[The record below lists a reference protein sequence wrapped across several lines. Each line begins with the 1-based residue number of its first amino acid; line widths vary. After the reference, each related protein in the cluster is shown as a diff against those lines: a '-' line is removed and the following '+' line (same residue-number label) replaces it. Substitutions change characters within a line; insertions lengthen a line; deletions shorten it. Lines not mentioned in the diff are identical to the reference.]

1 MEKFVL
7 SGIKNDLLEAGKDEG
22 CITFQHLN
30 ELLPEQIKDP
40 GAIEELFDF
49 LGENN
54 IEIVTQEESGK
65 RRTLSGEEWTGKK
78 AGEDE
83 TLPDALPD
91 NEEHES
97 EETTTTY
104 LREMGQFDLLTPEEE
119 AKYSKTIREGFDAII
134 AAIREDTSGV
144 NEIRMLV
151 DRIDL
156 WHRRDPTLKPKK
168 QQLNY
173 MRHCVLIATR
183 NYPDI
188 RELFELNTKI
198 EAYNRSVEVAKD
210 AMIRANLRLVVSIAK
225 RYMHQGL
232 TLADLIQEGNLG
244 LMRAV
249 FRFDYKKGNKFS
261 TYASWWIRQAIT
273 RAILDK
279 TRTIR
284 LPVHFLELRSQFF
297 KAFYSLLKELGREPT
312 PVEISK
318 MTDLPMDKILAILE
332 ASREPISLETP
343 VGDDDST
350 LGDFLENQESESPY
364 DAVQNRELAHR
375 VTEVLSTL
383 LACAAKHGLAEVS
396 PMVCALDQP
405 DRLAFPLRRGLV
417 WRRNVDELRT
427 AGPGQD
433 LLPGIASLF
442 NGALFSAKAIEA
454 VGVPDI
460 RLFVRGDEVDVHRR
474 LVRSGLPFGTCLD
487 TVYLHPY
494 GSDEFKPILGGR
506 MHTQYPD
513 DPTKRFFTYR
523 NRGYLLAQPGLRKLL
538 PQEWL
543 RFGWYFLVTRR
554 DPAGLREW
562 IRLRRMGRRERFSRS
577 QPLTGGPS

>member
-1 MEKFVL
+1 VDIPVL
-7 SGIKNDLLEAGKDEG
+7 SGIKDDLLEVGKNEG

-30 ELLPEQIKDP
+30 ELLPDDINDP
-40 GAIEELFDF
+40 KAIEEIFDF

-54 IEIVTQEESGK
+54 IEIVTQEKSGK
-65 RRTLSGEEWTGKK
+65 KKTLAGEDWTGKSK
-78 AGEDE
+78 PSVDD
-83 TLPDALPD
+83 TDVDVLPDS
-91 NEEHES
+91 EEHET

-104 LREMGQFDLLTPEEE
+104 LREMGQFDLLTPEDE
-119 AKYSKTIREGFDAII
+119 AKYSKTIREGFDSII
-134 AAIREDTSGV
+134 NAIRKDKSGTP
-144 NEIRMLV
+144 EMKILI

-156 WHRRDPTLKPKK
+156 WEKRDPTLKPKK

-173 MRHCVLIATR
+173 MRHAVNMAAR
-183 NYPDI
+183 KHPDK
-188 RELFELNTKI
+188 RELFELTTKL
-198 EAYNRSVEVAKD
+198 EAYNRSIETAKD

-364 DAVQNRELAHR
+364 DAVQNRELEHR
-375 VTEVLSTL
+375 VTEVLSSLT
-383 LACAAKHGLAEVS
+383 
-396 PMVCALDQP
+396 
-405 DRLAFPLRRGLV
+405 DR
-417 WRRNVDELRT
+417 EEK
-427 AGPGQD
+427 
-433 LLPGIASLF
+433 I
-442 NGALFSAKAIEA
+442 
-454 VGVPDI
+454 I
-460 RLFVRGDEVDVHRR
+460 R
-474 LVRSGLPFGTCLD
+474 
-487 TVYLHPY
+487 
-494 GSDEFKPILGGR
+494 
-506 MHTQYPD
+506 
-513 DPTKRFFTYR
+513 
-523 NRGYLLAQPGLRKLL
+523 
-538 PQEWL
+538 L
-543 RFGWYFLVTRR
+543 RFGIGEKAEYTLEEIGKRFNVSRERIRQIEKKALNRLRHSSRREKLRYFL
-554 DPAGLREW
+554 D
-562 IRLRRMGRRERFSRS
+562 
-577 QPLTGGPS
+577 

>member
-1 MEKFVL
+1 ML
-7 SGIKNDLLEAGKDEG
+7 ANIKDDLLEAGKDEG

-30 ELLPEQIKDP
+30 ELLPDNIKDP
-40 GAIEELFDF
+40 RAIEEVFDF

-65 RRTLSGEEWTGKK
+65 KKTLSGEEWTGKK
-78 AGEDE
+78 DLDDDSIMGVES
-83 TLPDALPD
+83 LPDS
-91 NEEHES
+91 EEHDS

-134 AAIREDTSGV
+134 FAIRGLKSDIT
-144 NEIRMLV
+144 EIKMLV
-151 DRIDL
+151 DRIAL
-156 WHRRDPTLKPKK
+156 WEKRDPTLKPKK

-173 MRHCVLIATR
+173 MRHCVTVSARKYKTK
-183 NYPDI
+183 
-188 RELFELNTKI
+188 RELIELHAKL
-198 EAYNRSVEVAKD
+198 EAYNRSIEIAKD

-297 KAFYSLLKELGREPT
+297 KAFYALLKELGREPT
-312 PVEISK
+312 PVEISE

-350 LGDFLENQESESPY
+350 LGDFLENQDAESPY
-364 DAVQNRELAHR
+364 DAVENRELATR
-375 VTEVLSTL
+375 VNEVLS
-383 LACAAKHGLAEVS
+383 
-396 PMVCALDQP
+396 
-405 DRLAFPLRRGLV
+405 
-417 WRRNVDELRT
+417 
-427 AGPGQD
+427 
-433 LLPGIASLF
+433 SLTEREE
-442 NGALFSAKAIEA
+442 KI
-454 VGVPDI
+454 I
-460 RLFVRGDEVDVHRR
+460 R
-474 LVRSGLPFGTCLD
+474 
-487 TVYLHPY
+487 
-494 GSDEFKPILGGR
+494 
-506 MHTQYPD
+506 
-513 DPTKRFFTYR
+513 
-523 NRGYLLAQPGLRKLL
+523 
-538 PQEWL
+538 L
-543 RFGWYFLVTRR
+543 RFGIGEKAEYTLEEIGKRFNVS
-554 DPAGLREW
+554 RER
-562 IRLRRMGRRERFSRS
+562 IRQIEKKALNRLRHSSRREKLRFF
-577 QPLTGGPS
+577 LD

>member
-1 MEKFVL
+1 MLTGVK
-7 SGIKNDLLEAGKDEG
+7 KDLLEAGKVEG
-22 CITFQHLN
+22 CISFQHLN
-30 ELLPEQIKDP
+30 ELLPEKIKDP

-49 LGENN
+49 LGEHK
-54 IEIVTQEESGK
+54 IEIVTQDESGK
-65 RRTLSGEEWTGKK
+65 RKTLSGEEWTGNK
-78 AGEDE
+78 GSEDDSSAE
-83 TLPDALPD
+83 SLP
-91 NEEHES
+91 NSEEHES

-134 AAIREDTSGV
+134 AAIRADESETK
-144 NEIRMLV
+144 EILMLV
-151 DRIDL
+151 ERIDL
-156 WHRRDPTLKPKK
+156 WQRRDPTLKPKK

-173 MRHCVLIATR
+173 MRRCVNIASR
-183 NYPDI
+183 NHTDK
-188 RELFELNTKI
+188 RELFDLNTKL
-198 EAYNRSVEVAKD
+198 EAYNRSIEVAKD
-210 AMIRANLRLVVSIAK
+210 CMIRANLRLVVSIAK

-383 LACAAKHGLAEVS
+383 TEREEK
-396 PMVCALDQP
+396 
-405 DRLAFPLRRGLV
+405 
-417 WRRNVDELRT
+417 
-427 AGPGQD
+427 
-433 LLPGIASLF
+433 I
-442 NGALFSAKAIEA
+442 
-454 VGVPDI
+454 I
-460 RLFVRGDEVDVHRR
+460 R
-474 LVRSGLPFGTCLD
+474 
-487 TVYLHPY
+487 
-494 GSDEFKPILGGR
+494 
-506 MHTQYPD
+506 
-513 DPTKRFFTYR
+513 
-523 NRGYLLAQPGLRKLL
+523 
-538 PQEWL
+538 L
-543 RFGWYFLVTRR
+543 RFGIGEKAEYTLEEIGKRFNVS
-554 DPAGLREW
+554 RER
-562 IRLRRMGRRERFSRS
+562 IRQIEKKALNRLRHSSRREKLRFF
-577 QPLTGGPS
+577 LD

>member
-1 MEKFVL
+1 ML
-7 SGIKNDLLEAGKDEG
+7 AGIKNDLLEAGKDEG

-30 ELLPEQIKDP
+30 ELLPDQVKDP

-65 RRTLSGEEWTGKK
+65 RKTLSGEEWTGRKN
-78 AGEDE
+78 GDDDN
-83 TLPDALPD
+83 LSDSLPD

-134 AAIREDTSGV
+134 EAIREDTSGV
-144 NEIRMLV
+144 NEIKLLV

-173 MRHCVLIATR
+173 MRHCVSIAYR
-183 NYPDI
+183 NYQDK
-188 RELFELNTKI
+188 RDLFELNTKL
-198 EAYNRSVEVAKD
+198 EAYNRSIETAKD

-383 LACAAKHGLAEVS
+383 T
-396 PMVCALDQP
+396 
-405 DRLAFPLRRGLV
+405 DR
-417 WRRNVDELRT
+417 EEK
-427 AGPGQD
+427 
-433 LLPGIASLF
+433 I
-442 NGALFSAKAIEA
+442 
-454 VGVPDI
+454 I
-460 RLFVRGDEVDVHRR
+460 R
-474 LVRSGLPFGTCLD
+474 
-487 TVYLHPY
+487 
-494 GSDEFKPILGGR
+494 
-506 MHTQYPD
+506 
-513 DPTKRFFTYR
+513 
-523 NRGYLLAQPGLRKLL
+523 
-538 PQEWL
+538 L
-543 RFGWYFLVTRR
+543 RFGIGEKAEYTLEEIGKRFNVS
-554 DPAGLREW
+554 RER
-562 IRLRRMGRRERFSRS
+562 IRQIEKKALNRLRHSSRREKLRFF
-577 QPLTGGPS
+577 LD

>member
-1 MEKFVL
+1 ML
-7 SGIKNDLLEAGKDEG
+7 AGIKNDLLEAGKDEG

-30 ELLPEQIKDP
+30 ELLPDQVKDP

-65 RRTLSGEEWTGKK
+65 RKTLSGEEWTGKK
-78 AGEDE
+78 SGDDDNVS
-83 TLPDALPD
+83 DAIPD

-134 AAIREDTSGV
+134 EAIREDTSGA
-144 NEIRMLV
+144 NEIKLLV

-173 MRHCVLIATR
+173 MRHCVSIATR
-183 NYPDI
+183 NYPDK

-198 EAYNRSVEVAKD
+198 EAYNRSIETAKD
-210 AMIRANLRLVVSIAK
+210 SMIRANLRLVVSIAK

-383 LACAAKHGLAEVS
+383 T
-396 PMVCALDQP
+396 
-405 DRLAFPLRRGLV
+405 DR
-417 WRRNVDELRT
+417 EEK
-427 AGPGQD
+427 
-433 LLPGIASLF
+433 I
-442 NGALFSAKAIEA
+442 
-454 VGVPDI
+454 I
-460 RLFVRGDEVDVHRR
+460 R
-474 LVRSGLPFGTCLD
+474 
-487 TVYLHPY
+487 
-494 GSDEFKPILGGR
+494 
-506 MHTQYPD
+506 
-513 DPTKRFFTYR
+513 
-523 NRGYLLAQPGLRKLL
+523 
-538 PQEWL
+538 L
-543 RFGWYFLVTRR
+543 RFGIGEKAEYTLEEIGKRFNVS
-554 DPAGLREW
+554 RER
-562 IRLRRMGRRERFSRS
+562 IRQIEKKALNRLRHSSRREKLRFF
-577 QPLTGGPS
+577 LD

>member
-1 MEKFVL
+1 ML
-7 SGIKNDLLEAGKDEG
+7 AGIKNDLLEAGKDEG

-30 ELLPEQIKDP
+30 ELLPDQVKDP

-65 RRTLSGEEWTGKK
+65 RKTLSGEEWTGKK
-78 AGEDE
+78 SGD
-83 TLPDALPD
+83 DDNVSDSIPD

-134 AAIREDTSGV
+134 EAIREDLSGV
-144 NEIRMLV
+144 NEIKLLV

-173 MRHCVLIATR
+173 MRHCVSIANR
-183 NYPDI
+183 NYPDK

-198 EAYNRSVEVAKD
+198 EAYNRSIETAKD

-383 LACAAKHGLAEVS
+383 T
-396 PMVCALDQP
+396 
-405 DRLAFPLRRGLV
+405 DR
-417 WRRNVDELRT
+417 EEK
-427 AGPGQD
+427 
-433 LLPGIASLF
+433 I
-442 NGALFSAKAIEA
+442 
-454 VGVPDI
+454 I
-460 RLFVRGDEVDVHRR
+460 R
-474 LVRSGLPFGTCLD
+474 
-487 TVYLHPY
+487 
-494 GSDEFKPILGGR
+494 
-506 MHTQYPD
+506 
-513 DPTKRFFTYR
+513 
-523 NRGYLLAQPGLRKLL
+523 
-538 PQEWL
+538 L
-543 RFGWYFLVTRR
+543 RFGIGEKAEYTLEEIGKRFNVS
-554 DPAGLREW
+554 RER
-562 IRLRRMGRRERFSRS
+562 IRQIEKKALNRLRHSSRREKLRFF
-577 QPLTGGPS
+577 LD

>member
-1 MEKFVL
+1 MFGGGRQVL
-7 SGIKNDLLEAGKDEG
+7 SSIKEDLLKAGKSEG
-22 CITFQHLN
+22 CITFRHLN
-30 ELLPEQIKDP
+30 ELLPDKVKAP

-49 LGENN
+49 LGDHN
-54 IEIVTQEESGK
+54 IEIVTVDESGK
-65 RRTLSGEEWTGKK
+65 KKTLSGEVWTGNEKSD
-78 AGEDE
+78 EDLIND
-83 TLPDALPD
+83 TIPSS
-91 NEEHES
+91 EEHDS

-134 AAIREDTSGV
+134 SAIRDDGTETT
-144 NEIRMLV
+144 EMKMLV
-151 DRIDL
+151 ERIDL
-156 WHRRDPTLKPKK
+156 WQRRDPSLKPKK

-173 MRHCVLIATR
+173 MRHCVKIAAR
-183 NYPDI
+183 KYDDK
-188 RELFELNTKI
+188 RELFDLNTRL
-198 EAYNRSVEVAKD
+198 EAYNRSIEIAKD

-312 PVEISK
+312 PVEIAK

-350 LGDFLENQESESPY
+350 LGDFLANQESESPY
-364 DAVQNRELAHR
+364 DMVQNRELASR

-383 LACAAKHGLAEVS
+383 TEREEK
-396 PMVCALDQP
+396 
-405 DRLAFPLRRGLV
+405 
-417 WRRNVDELRT
+417 
-427 AGPGQD
+427 
-433 LLPGIASLF
+433 I
-442 NGALFSAKAIEA
+442 
-454 VGVPDI
+454 I
-460 RLFVRGDEVDVHRR
+460 R
-474 LVRSGLPFGTCLD
+474 
-487 TVYLHPY
+487 
-494 GSDEFKPILGGR
+494 
-506 MHTQYPD
+506 
-513 DPTKRFFTYR
+513 
-523 NRGYLLAQPGLRKLL
+523 
-538 PQEWL
+538 L
-543 RFGWYFLVTRR
+543 RFGIGEKAEYTLEEIGKRFNVS
-554 DPAGLREW
+554 RER
-562 IRLRRMGRRERFSRS
+562 IRQIEKKALNRLRHSSRREKLRFF
-577 QPLTGGPS
+577 LD

>member
-1 MEKFVL
+1 VL
-7 SGIKNDLLEAGKDEG
+7 SGIKDDLLEVGKNEG

-30 ELLPEQIKDP
+30 ELLPDDINDP
-40 GAIEELFDF
+40 KAIEEIFDF

-54 IEIVTQEESGK
+54 IEIVTQEKSGK
-65 RRTLSGEEWTGKK
+65 KKTLAGEDWTGKSK
-78 AGEDE
+78 PSVDDADVDAI
-83 TLPDALPD
+83 PDT
-91 NEEHES
+91 EEHET

-119 AKYSKTIREGFDAII
+119 AKYSKTIREGFDSII
-134 AAIREDTSGV
+134 DAIRKDKSGTP
-144 NEIRMLV
+144 EMKMLT

-156 WHRRDPTLKPKK
+156 WEKRDPTLKPKK

-173 MRHCVLIATR
+173 MRHAVNMAAR
-183 NYPDI
+183 KHPDK
-188 RELFELNTKI
+188 RELFELTTRL
-198 EAYNRSVEVAKD
+198 EAYNRSIETAKD

-364 DAVQNRELAHR
+364 DAVQNRELEHR
-375 VTEVLSTL
+375 VTEVLSSLT
-383 LACAAKHGLAEVS
+383 
-396 PMVCALDQP
+396 
-405 DRLAFPLRRGLV
+405 DR
-417 WRRNVDELRT
+417 EEK
-427 AGPGQD
+427 
-433 LLPGIASLF
+433 I
-442 NGALFSAKAIEA
+442 
-454 VGVPDI
+454 I
-460 RLFVRGDEVDVHRR
+460 R
-474 LVRSGLPFGTCLD
+474 
-487 TVYLHPY
+487 
-494 GSDEFKPILGGR
+494 
-506 MHTQYPD
+506 
-513 DPTKRFFTYR
+513 
-523 NRGYLLAQPGLRKLL
+523 
-538 PQEWL
+538 L
-543 RFGWYFLVTRR
+543 RFGIGEKAEYTLEEIGKRFNVSRERIRQIEKKALNRLRHSSRREKLRYFL
-554 DPAGLREW
+554 D
-562 IRLRRMGRRERFSRS
+562 
-577 QPLTGGPS
+577 

>member
-1 MEKFVL
+1 VL
-7 SGIKNDLLEAGKDEG
+7 SSIKEDLLKAGKSEG

-30 ELLPEQIKDP
+30 ELLPDKVKEP

-49 LGENN
+49 LSDHN
-54 IEIVTQEESGK
+54 IEIVTIDESGK
-65 RRTLSGEEWTGKK
+65 KKTLSGEEWTGKEVSD
-78 AGEDE
+78 EDLVND
-83 TLPDALPD
+83 TLPSS
-91 NEEHES
+91 EEHDS

-119 AKYSKTIREGFDAII
+119 AKYSRTIREGFDAII
-134 AAIREDTSGV
+134 SAIREDSSDTT
-144 NEIRMLV
+144 EMKMLV
-151 DRIDL
+151 ERIDL
-156 WHRRDPTLKPKK
+156 WQRRDPSLKPKK

-173 MRHCVLIATR
+173 MRHCVKIAAR
-183 NYPDI
+183 KYDDK
-188 RELFELNTKI
+188 RALFDLNTRL
-198 EAYNRSVEVAKD
+198 EAYNRSIEIAKD

-312 PVEISK
+312 PVEIAK

-350 LGDFLENQESESPY
+350 LGDFLANQESESPY
-364 DAVQNRELAHR
+364 DMVQNRELAHR

-383 LACAAKHGLAEVS
+383 T
-396 PMVCALDQP
+396 
-405 DRLAFPLRRGLV
+405 DR
-417 WRRNVDELRT
+417 EEK
-427 AGPGQD
+427 
-433 LLPGIASLF
+433 I
-442 NGALFSAKAIEA
+442 
-454 VGVPDI
+454 I
-460 RLFVRGDEVDVHRR
+460 R
-474 LVRSGLPFGTCLD
+474 
-487 TVYLHPY
+487 
-494 GSDEFKPILGGR
+494 
-506 MHTQYPD
+506 
-513 DPTKRFFTYR
+513 
-523 NRGYLLAQPGLRKLL
+523 
-538 PQEWL
+538 L
-543 RFGWYFLVTRR
+543 RFGIGEKAEYTLEEIGKQFNVS
-554 DPAGLREW
+554 RER
-562 IRLRRMGRRERFSRS
+562 IRQIEKKALNRLRHSSRREKLKFF
-577 QPLTGGPS
+577 LD